1 MTSEHPENIRG
12 GFPLISASADAQS
25 VSRKDLRSIER
36 NKSQKVQR
44 HTLRTVVTMF
54 ASTGLMATVAL
65 PSYGFAPEV
74 TAASGLTRESEM
86 MQVSAPSQGLS
97 VATVRAVEFTRG
109 DYQQAEASEFE
120 VKSKAQIYYYTGPRA
135 ADYLANPRFTSV
147 TSASIMKA
155 AAELVGTPYVF
166 GGQTP
171 GGIDCSGYV
180 LFVYS
185 QFGIE
190 LPHSVYQQAK
200 MAVKVAPE
208 DAVPGDIVVFN
219 DFSHNGIYAGND
231 NFYHAPQPGDRVKLA
246 PIFTDRYHFV
256 RFVDIEN

>member
-1 MTSEHPENIRG
+1 LN
-12 GFPLISASADAQS
+12 SATADAQS
-25 VSRKDLRSIER
+25 LSRKDLRSIER
-36 NKSQKVQR
+36 NKAAKVER
-44 HTLRTVVTMF
+44 HTLRTLVTMF
-54 ASTGLMATVAL
+54 ASTGLMATAAL

-74 TAASGLTRESEM
+74 TAAAGLARDSEM
-86 MQVSAPSQGLS
+86 VQVSAPSQGLS

-109 DYQQAEASEFE
+109 DYQPAAASEFQ
-120 VKSKAQIYYYTGPRA
+120 VKSKSKIYYYEGPRA
-135 ADYLANPRFTSV
+135 ADYLASPRFTSV
-147 TSASIMKA
+147 TSANLMKA

-185 QFGIE
+185 QFGVE

-200 MAVKVAPE
+200 MATKVAIE
-208 DAVPGDIVVFN
+208 DAVPGDIVIFN
-219 DFSHNGIYAGND
+219 DFSHNGIYAGNG

-246 PIFTDRYHFV
+246 PIFTDRYHLI